1 MFSVR
6 RFPLATSGRVDPDR
20 RMGLVGWGEAPR
32 PADMITPRMSTRVA
46 TNPATST
53 SPNLPAS
60 LFAPGNNKRTLDHAQ
75 QLRDR
80 GFVVLDHDEW
90 RLPAALV
97 EDAVRDPSPRP

>member
-1 MFSVR
+1 
-6 RFPLATSGRVDPDR
+6 
-20 RMGLVGWGEAPR
+20 
-32 PADMITPRMSTRVA
+32 MITPRMSTREA

-53 SPNLPAS
+53 SPYLPES

-80 GFVVLDHDEW
+80 GFVVLDDDEW

-97 EDAVRDPSPRP
+97 EDAVRDPNPRRQPTTFTHDPWGATSHHSPNPQP

>member
-1 MFSVR
+1 
-6 RFPLATSGRVDPDR
+6 
-20 RMGLVGWGEAPR
+20 
-32 PADMITPRMSTRVA
+32 MITPRMSTRVA

-53 SPNLPAS
+53 SSLNLPAS

-80 GFVVLDHDEW
+80 GFVVLDEDEW

-97 EDAVRDPSPRP
+97 EDAVREPSPPTTLTHDPWGATSHHSPNPQP